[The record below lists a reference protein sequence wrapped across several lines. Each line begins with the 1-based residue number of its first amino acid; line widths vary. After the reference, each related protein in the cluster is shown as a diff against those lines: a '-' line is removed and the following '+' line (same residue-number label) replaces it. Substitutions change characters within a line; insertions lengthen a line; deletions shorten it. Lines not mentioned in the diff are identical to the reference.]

1 MILQEVPGNPKP
13 SYAGMFGSNPNLSA
27 IASLM
32 QAGARA
38 GNPMTNMANMGMT
51 SNLLQKCK
59 KLTIVYV
66 FFSCFTAALLSLKS
80 KKRKNDKL

>member
-66 FFSCFTAALLSLKS
+66 FFFMLYCSPFII
-80 KKRKNDKL
+80 KKQKEKKW

>member
-66 FFSCFTAALLSLKS
+66 FFCFFMLYCSPFII
-80 KKRKNDKL
+80 KKQKEKKW

>member
-59 KLTIVYV
+59 KLTIV
-66 FFSCFTAALLSLKS
+66 FFFCLFMLYCSPFII
-80 KKRKNDKL
+80 KKQKEKKW